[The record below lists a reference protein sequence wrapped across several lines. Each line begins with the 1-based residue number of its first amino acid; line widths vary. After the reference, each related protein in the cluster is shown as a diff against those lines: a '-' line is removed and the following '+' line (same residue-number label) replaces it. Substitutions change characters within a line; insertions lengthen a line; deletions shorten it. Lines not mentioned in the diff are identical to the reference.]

1 MSTTPSTVASV
12 LELSLR
18 PVRAQIDLAIEQ
30 ITGTAQRSVESAA
43 ALLDQAQSL
52 CIEQYNTE
60 VDEFN
65 AVVDRCQ
72 ALESEITT
80 TKLLITSLQDQ
91 LEEQIV
97 VAKEA
102 NANTEISRTRIKQLS
117 SDNGILAAEVNR
129 LKSMNP
135 DDMKKQIVRLKSDLN
150 FKVELLDQQKK
161 EMRKAR
167 SDAADA
173 KTALAQAAHRN
184 SVLEDTAGE
193 LQSRLQNIDGDV
205 EPTWYRAGDG
215 SGIHFYF
222 YTFGWRLS
230 FGSDDRDVQLQ
241 ILQDIDWHIEV
252 RTNTGIGVIVSV
264 TEWCRPRYPTMDL
277 FKQAWPEELG
287 SAISVK
293 INELLERS
301 HPHLVRRTEWAEGT
315 PLGSLSQLK
324 PQWLDL
330 LNASGMHSLYGVVS
344 LTPEELSETVKGFGL
359 TTARQVHAA
368 CMNVVKDW
376 EAEQKHKQKAA

>member
-1 MSTTPSTVASV
+1 MSTTQSTVASV
-12 LELSLR
+12 LGLSLR
-18 PVRAQIDLAIEQ
+18 PVRAQLDLAIEQ
-30 ITGTAQRSVESAA
+30 TTGTAQRSVESAA
-43 ALLDQAQSL
+43 SLLDQAETL
-52 CIEQYNTE
+52 CIEQYNAE

-65 AVVDRCQ
+65 TVVDRCQ
-72 ALESEITT
+72 ALESDITT

-91 LEEQIV
+91 LEEQTV
-97 VAKEA
+97 LAKEA
-102 NANTEISRTRIKQLS
+102 NASTEISRARIKQLS
-117 SDNGILAAEVNR
+117 SDNKMLAEELKN

-135 DDMKKQIVRLKSDLN
+135 EDMKKQIVRLKEDLK
-150 FKVELLDQQKK
+150 FKVQLLDQQKK
-161 EMRKAR
+161 EMRTAR
-167 SDAADA
+167 GEAADA
-173 KTALAQAAHRN
+173 KTSLAQAAHRN
-184 SVLEDTAGE
+184 SVLEDTVIE

-205 EPTWYRAGDG
+205 EPIWYRATDG
-215 SGIHFYF
+215 SGINFYF

-264 TEWCRPRYPTMDL
+264 TEWCRPRYPTLDL

-315 PLGSLSQLK
+315 PLGSLTQLK

-330 LNASGMHSLYGVVS
+330 LYTAGLHSLYGVVS
-344 LTPEELSETVKGFGL
+344 LTPEELSSTVKGFGIA
-359 TTARQVHAA
+359 TARQVHAA

-376 EAEQKHKQKAA
+376 ESAQKQKAA

>member
-18 PVRAQIDLAIEQ
+18 PVRAQLDLAIEQ
-30 ITGTAQRSVESAA
+30 TTGTAQRSVESAA
-43 ALLDQAQSL
+43 ALLDQAQGL
-52 CIEQYNTE
+52 CIEQHNIE

-65 AVVDRCQ
+65 AIVGRCLD
-72 ALESEITT
+72 LESKITT
-80 TKLLITSLQDQ
+80 TKLLIASLQDQ
-91 LEEQIV
+91 LEEQTV

-102 NANTEISRTRIKQLS
+102 NASAEITRTRVKQLS
-117 SDNGILAAEVNR
+117 SDNAILATEIKR
-129 LKSMNP
+129 LKSLNP
-135 DDMKKQIVRLKSDLN
+135 EDMKKQIARLKDDLK
-150 FKVELLDQQKK
+150 FKVKLLDQQKG
-161 EMRKAR
+161 ELRKAR
-167 SDAADA
+167 SEAADT

-184 SVLEDTAGE
+184 SVLEDTIGE
-193 LQSRLQNIDGDV
+193 QQSRLQNIDGDV
-205 EPTWYRAGDG
+205 EPTWYRASDG

-264 TEWCRPRYPTMDL
+264 TEWCRPRYPTIEL

-315 PLGSLSQLK
+315 PLSSLQLK

-330 LNASGMHSLYGVVS
+330 LNASGLHSLYGVVS
-344 LTPEELSETVKGFGL
+344 LTPEELSGTVKGFGI

-376 EAEQKHKQKAA
+376 EAEQKQKAA